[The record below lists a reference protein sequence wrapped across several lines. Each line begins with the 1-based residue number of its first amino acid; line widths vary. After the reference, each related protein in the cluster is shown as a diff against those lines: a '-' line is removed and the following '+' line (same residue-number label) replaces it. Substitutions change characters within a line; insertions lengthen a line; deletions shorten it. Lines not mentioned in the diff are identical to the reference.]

1 MKYTT
6 VAVLTLPAGAVLG
19 LTEAQASTR
28 SHVLQCVPA
37 RKGWY
42 NTTAAV
48 QFKIGEEIQIEG
60 DLPPILAHAVQDAAA
75 TAAAAEHKV
84 KAKKAKANT
93 PSAAPEQV

>member
-6 VAVLTLPAGAVLG
+6 VAVLTLPAGTVLG

-28 SHVLQCVPA
+28 SHVLQSVPA

-42 NTTAAV
+42 TTAATV

-60 DLPPILAHAVQDAAA
+60 SLPPILAHAVQAAA
-75 TAAAAEHKV
+75 KPRRAAD
-84 KAKKAKANT
+84 T
-93 PSAAPEQV
+93 EQS

>member
-28 SHVLQCVPA
+28 AHVLQCVPA

-42 NTTAAV
+42 TTTAAV
-48 QFKIGEEIQIEG
+48 QFKIGEEIQIDG
-60 DLPPILAHAVQDAAA
+60 NLPPVLAHAVQA
-75 TAAAAEHKV
+75 TAKPRRAAD
-84 KAKKAKANT
+84 T
-93 PSAAPEQV
+93 EQS